1 MRLCLFTALLFFTI
15 SACTWRA
22 EYLEEVKGRANQDD
36 IAQRLGAPTNTH
48 KLNKGGEVWT
58 YEVCSAGGTL
68 WDSTLFHQT
77 PALECLSVTM
87 SYTLPSDTQSAGHPA
102 VPMGLNPYI

>member
-15 SACTWRA
+15 SACTRWQA

-58 YEVCSAGGTL
+58 YEVCSAGGTGCVYYVL
-68 WDSTLFHQT
+68 TFDEQQTLRNWQRN
-77 PALECLSVTM
+77 
-87 SYTLPSDTQSAGHPA
+87 D
-102 VPMGLNPYI
+102 

>member
-1 MRLCLFTALLFFTI
+1 MRLCLFAALLFFTI

-58 YEVCSAGGTL
+58 YEVCSAGGTGCVYYVL
-68 WDSTLFHQT
+68 TFDEQQTLRNWQRNH
-77 PALECLSVTM
+77 
-87 SYTLPSDTQSAGHPA
+87 
-102 VPMGLNPYI
+102 

>member
-1 MRLCLFTALLFFTI
+1 MRLCLFAALLFFTI
-15 SACTWRA
+15 SACTRWQA

-58 YEVCSAGGTL
+58 YEVCSAGGTGCVYYVL
-68 WDSTLFHQT
+68 TFDEQQTLRNWQRN
-77 PALECLSVTM
+77 
-87 SYTLPSDTQSAGHPA
+87 D
-102 VPMGLNPYI
+102 

>member
-1 MRLCLFTALLFFTI
+1 MRLCLIAALLFFTI

-58 YEVCSAGGTL
+58 YEVCRGGCVYYVLTFDEQQIL
-68 WDSTLFHQT
+68 RNWQR
-77 PALECLSVTM
+77 
-87 SYTLPSDTQSAGHPA
+87 Q
-102 VPMGLNPYI
+102 

>member
-1 MRLCLFTALLFFTI
+1 MRLCLFAALLFFTI
-15 SACTWRA
+15 SACTRWRA

-58 YEVCSAGGTL
+58 YEVCSAGGTGCVYYVL
-68 WDSTLFHQT
+68 TFDEQQTLRNWQRN
-77 PALECLSVTM
+77 
-87 SYTLPSDTQSAGHPA
+87 D
-102 VPMGLNPYI
+102 

>member
-1 MRLCLFTALLFFTI
+1 MRICLFAALLFFTI
-15 SACTWRA
+15 SACTRWQA

-58 YEVCSAGGTL
+58 YEVCSAGGTGCVYYVL
-68 WDSTLFHQT
+68 TFDEQQTLRNWQRN
-77 PALECLSVTM
+77 
-87 SYTLPSDTQSAGHPA
+87 D
-102 VPMGLNPYI
+102 